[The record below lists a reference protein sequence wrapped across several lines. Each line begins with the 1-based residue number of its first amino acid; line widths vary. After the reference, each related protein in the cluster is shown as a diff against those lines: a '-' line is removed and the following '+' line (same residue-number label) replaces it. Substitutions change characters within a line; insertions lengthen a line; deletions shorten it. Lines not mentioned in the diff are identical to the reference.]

1 MLEPSGKQVI
11 TLSRDINVLLVGV
24 GGQGTILAS
33 RIIAYV
39 VQAND
44 LSVKLSET
52 HGMAQR
58 GGSVVTHL
66 RAGKEICSPLIDEG
80 QADIILSFEQ
90 LEAWR
95 WLPYLKRGGMVVVN
109 SQVIYPVPVILG
121 YQKYPE
127 NILEKLKKNIPRTF
141 AVDALALAREAGNER
156 TVNVVLLGVL
166 AKNLEFDQS
175 FWLRPWSLYYPPG
188 CWSPIKKPSCW
199 ATRKVS
205 LEKGQ
210 Q

>member
-1 MLEPSGKQVI
+1 
-11 TLSRDINVLLVGV
+11 LSRDINVLLVGV

-175 FWLRPWSLYYPPG
+175 FWLQALESILPARVLEPN
-188 CWSPIKKPSCW
+188 KKAFLLGYQES
-199 ATRKVS
+199 
-205 LEKGQ
+205 
-210 Q
+210 

>member
-1 MLEPSGKQVI
+1 MTKE
-11 TLSRDINVLLVGV
+11 INVLLVGV

-33 RIIAYV
+33 RVIAHV
-39 VQAND
+39 ARANG

-66 RAGKEICSPLIDEG
+66 RAGEKVYSPLIDEG
-80 QADIILSFEQ
+80 KADIILSFEQ

-95 WLPYLKRGGMVVVN
+95 WLPYLKRGGMIVVN

-121 YQKYPE
+121 YQKYPD
-127 NILEKLKKNIPRTF
+127 NILEKLKKNVPQTF

-156 TVNVVLLGVL
+156 TANVVLLGLL
-166 AKNLEFDQS
+166 AKNLEFKQE
-175 FWLRPWSLYYPPG
+175 FWLQALESVLPARVLEPN
-188 CWSPIKKPSCW
+188 
-199 ATRKVS
+199 RKAF
-205 LEKGQ
+205 LLGYQEK
-210 Q
+210 